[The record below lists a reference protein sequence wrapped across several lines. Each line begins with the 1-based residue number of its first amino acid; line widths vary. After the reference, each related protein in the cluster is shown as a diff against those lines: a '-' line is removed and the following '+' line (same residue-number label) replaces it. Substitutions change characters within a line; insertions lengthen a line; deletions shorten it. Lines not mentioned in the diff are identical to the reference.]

1 MNMGRA
7 ALTVFLV
14 AALAVSACG
23 RKGEPIRPGS
33 EKDPNKP
40 AASATGS

>member
-1 MNMGRA
+1 MNFGRI
-7 ALTVFLV
+7 ALTALLA

-23 RKGEPIRPGS
+23 RKGEPVRPGS

-40 AASATGS
+40 AAATTN